1 MLKYPCLILDHDD
14 TVVQSEATVNY
25 PCFCETLQNIRS
37 GMTITVEEYT
47 HGCNDLGFA
56 EMCRQKYGF
65 TEQEL
70 LDEFLF
76 WKEYSKTRIPAPFP
90 GIKEIIHRQKQ
101 AGGML
106 FVVSHSGEETIT
118 RDYKTHFNIIPDG
131 IYGWELPTEKRK
143 PSPFPVLDI
152 MQKYD
157 FTADQVLVVDDMKPA
172 YDMARAAGVQ
182 IAFAAWGR
190 KDFPKLYDQMAK
202 ICDYTF
208 ETTTEF
214 ADFLF

>member
-1 MLKYPCLILDHDD
+1 MLKYPCLILEHDD

-25 PCFCETLQNIRS
+25 PCFCETLQNIRA
-37 GMTITVEEYT
+37 GMTITMEEYA

-90 GIKEIIHRQKQ
+90 GIQEVIRRQKQ
-101 AGGML
+101 EGGML

-118 RDYKTHFNIIPDG
+118 RDYKTHFHTLPDG
-131 IYGWELPTEKRK
+131 IYGWELPQEKRK

-152 MQKYD
+152 MEKYGAHIKMSERVPD
-157 FTADQVLVVDDMKPA
+157 ALSGAMGNQMYLATFPTEEELMHFYDDISKE
-172 YDMARAAGVQ
+172 V
-182 IAFAAWGR
+182 
-190 KDFPKLYDQMAK
+190 
-202 ICDYTF
+202 
-208 ETTTEF
+208 
-214 ADFLF
+214 